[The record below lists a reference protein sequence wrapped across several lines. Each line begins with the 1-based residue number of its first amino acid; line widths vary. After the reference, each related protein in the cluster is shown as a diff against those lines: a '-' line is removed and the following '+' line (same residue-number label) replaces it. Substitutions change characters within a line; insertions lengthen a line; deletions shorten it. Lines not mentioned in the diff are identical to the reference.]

1 MTTSRKSLITT
12 ATLLVV
18 AMIVAQY
25 GSFKL
30 PILTGSN
37 KLMEQYEAFR
47 AHIARDGPFDMIV
60 FGNSVAR
67 RGIDPDQLS
76 ARLHDRFDESLRIY
90 NFGVGGTTTPIL
102 GYVVDV
108 AYGVDQPPTAL
119 LVVGLRMAAAWTKR
133 VGDVAKIQVASPYGA
148 ALTDPVEL
156 RGRVKR
162 WLLDHVAITGLR
174 YSLKSALL
182 GETEE
187 KRRAGFYDGRNGFR
201 QIGKVPESQQRWDL
215 VNERMSEWAPTEAKR
230 QILLRSVRHLQ
241 KRAAEVW
248 LVQAPVH
255 PRRLDLLEN
264 PEASWQQSGELIA
277 GVAEEAGTHSLLIP
291 KDLVFSAEDFA
302 DTTHLVSEAA
312 ARYTAWLGD
321 SIDVEPRRAK

>member
-18 AMIVAQY
+18 ATIVVQY

-30 PILTGSN
+30 PILTGSD

-47 AHIARDGPFDMIV
+47 AHVARDGTFDMIV
-60 FGNSVAR
+60 FGSSVAR

-76 ARLHDRFDESLRIY
+76 ARLHERFDESLRIY
-90 NFGVGGTTTPIL
+90 NFGVGGTMTPIL
-102 GYVVDV
+102 SYVVDV
-108 AYGVDQPPTAL
+108 AYGVDQPPIAL
-119 LVVGLRMAAAWTKR
+119 LVVGLRMAAAWTDR
-133 VGDVAKIQVASPYGA
+133 VADVARIHHTSPYGA
-148 ALTDPVEL
+148 ALTDPVEV
-156 RGRVKR
+156 RGRLKR
-162 WLLDHVAITGLR
+162 WLLDHVAISGLR

-230 QILLRSVRHLQ
+230 QILLHSVRHLQ

-255 PRRLDLLEN
+255 PRRLALLEN
-264 PEASWQQSGELIA
+264 PEASWQQAGELIA

-291 KDLVFSAEDFA
+291 KNLVFSIEDFA
-302 DTTHLVSEAA
+302 DTTHLTPDAA
-312 ARYTAWLGD
+312 ARYTAWIGDELELGPWRD
-321 SIDVEPRRAK
+321 R